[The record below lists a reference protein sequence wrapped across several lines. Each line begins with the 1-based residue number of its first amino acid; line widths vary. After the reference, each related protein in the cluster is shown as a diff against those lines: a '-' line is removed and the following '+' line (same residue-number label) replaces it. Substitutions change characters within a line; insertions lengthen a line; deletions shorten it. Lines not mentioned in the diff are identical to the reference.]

1 MSLGARV
8 REWRTFYGWTL
19 EDLAGRSGVERG
31 TIGAM
36 EIRDSKRSEN
46 SPALAKAF
54 GISVEELLD
63 ESIQPSDRLTI
74 PRSGDSDDRPTST
87 GYASSDTTFVRA
99 PVVEWARLGA
109 ELLKEAKDL
118 EGSEWAAFVPNTT
131 PSDLC
136 KLVRVEDDSL
146 APRIARGDLVAID
159 PRNLKPARDQ
169 VVLLRAKSDD
179 TFLLRRF
186 RPLAGD
192 AFEVYGAS
200 GTVLDSERHG
210 LEVVGV
216 ACGIKMHDI

>member
-1 MSLGARV
+1 M

-19 EDLAGRSGVERG
+19 EELAGRSGVERG

-46 SPALAKAF
+46 GPALAKAF
-54 GISVEELLD
+54 GISVEELID
-63 ESIQPSDRLTI
+63 DSVQPSDRLTT
-74 PRSGDSDDRPTST
+74 PRSGESDDRPTST
-87 GYASSDTTFVRA
+87 GYVSSDTTFVRA

-118 EGSEWAAFVPNTT
+118 EGSEWAAFLPNTL

-136 KLVRVEDDSL
+136 KLVKVADDSL
-146 APRIARGDLVAID
+146 APRIERGDMVAID
-159 PRNLKPARDQ
+159 PCNLKPARDQ
-169 VVLLRAKSDD
+169 VVLLRAKSDG

-192 AFEVYGAS
+192 AFEVYSAS
-200 GTVLDSERHG
+200 GAILDSERHG

-216 ACGIKMHDI
+216 ACGVRQHDI

>member
-1 MSLGARV
+1 M

-36 EIRDSKRSEN
+36 EIRDSKRSE
-46 SPALAKAF
+46 SGPALAKAF
-54 GISVEELLD
+54 GISFEELLD
-63 ESIQPSDRLTI
+63 DAVPPSDRLNNT
-74 PRSGDSDDRPTST
+74 RSGASDNRLTST
-87 GYASSDTTFVRA
+87 GYVSSDTTFFRA

-118 EGSEWAAFVPNTT
+118 QGSEWAAFVPNTT

-136 KLVRVEDDSL
+136 KLVKVADDSL
-146 APRIARGDLVAID
+146 APRISRGDMVAID
-159 PRNLKPARDQ
+159 PSNLKPARDQ
-169 VVLLRAKSDD
+169 VVLLRAKSDG